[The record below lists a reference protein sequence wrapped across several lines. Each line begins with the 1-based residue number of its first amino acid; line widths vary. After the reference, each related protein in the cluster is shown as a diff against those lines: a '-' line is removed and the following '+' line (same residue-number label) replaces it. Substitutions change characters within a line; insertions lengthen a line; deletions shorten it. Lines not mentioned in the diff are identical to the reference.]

1 MLKPLFV
8 SHAFI
13 TFQRSRQNQQQH
25 YWVDQNGVLPPR
37 EYYSIPVGISTTV
50 RTVYLS
56 YMIQLRVHTRK
67 YLRRLRGPTCVAQLP
82 MTIPGRTVPTR
93 QSDTSLCCLYR
104 RCIIAYLNRREGKVR
119 HRHFGGET
127 SRLPLRKYSRNRFL
141 FGWS

>member
-1 MLKPLFV
+1 MPSSLFKEADKTNNNIIGWIKTEFCLQGNIIPYQLV
-8 SHAFI
+8 SALLSVQCIYH
-13 TFQRSRQNQQQH
+13 T
-25 YWVDQNGVLPPR
+25 P
-37 EYYSIPVGISTTV
+37 YS
-50 RTVYLS
+50 
-56 YMIQLRVHTRK
+56 LRVYTRK

-104 RCIIAYLNRREGKVR
+104 IRCIIAYLNRREGKVR
-119 HRHFGGET
+119 HRHFGGQT